1 MSDTPPPPPMQ
12 ARSSRA
18 GGGPAGAGLSSLR
31 RELVR
36 TLTLISAVWVL
47 AVFLVMA
54 FGIRH
59 EVDDLMDDALQ
70 EAAEVLYGT
79 LVLHERDLILDGRS
93 TLPAPPHDERLVWQI
108 LEHSSPRVLL
118 RSHRAPA
125 EPLVPV
131 FRAGLG
137 DSRDHWRVYALQLP
151 QPGLFLVVAQ
161 PRFERLESRYEVIAL
176 VGSSG
181 LLVGVAC
188 AIWMRRRVM
197 AVMRELQGL
206 SQQIQRYDPMQPDT
220 DMPPPTR
227 QEFVQVREAVQDL
240 GRRLARRVQSEQAF
254 AAHAAHA
261 LRTPLAGMDAQ
272 LAMALREVD
281 PAVRSRIERSREAVG
296 RLKRVVAALLAL
308 FRSQADLDIQTIDLA
323 LLLAHLPVEHLQVRV
338 DQDRPLRAD
347 PNLVAAAL
355 ANLLDNAV
363 RYGASTCWITV
374 AEEEGRQV
382 LVVRDDGPGLDP
394 PKQALLQAGADHP
407 QGDGLE
413 GLGIKLAALVARAH
427 GGRLVLGEASPGA
440 GGLSVLLVLGPAT
453 AGVQKS

>member
-1 MSDTPPPPPMQ
+1 MTDAS
-12 ARSSRA
+12 
-18 GGGPAGAGLSSLR
+18 GPAAAAGLTSLR

-36 TLTLISAVWVL
+36 TLTLISAVWLV

-70 EAAEVLYGT
+70 ESAEVLYGT
-79 LVLHERDLILDGRS
+79 LVLHGPDLHLEGGGS
-93 TLPAPPHDERLVWQI
+93 LPAPPHDERLVWQI
-108 LEHSSPRVLL
+108 LEDPGARLLL
-118 RSHRAPA
+118 RSHKAPEA
-125 EPLVPV
+125 PLVQAPRV
-131 FRAGLG
+131 GLS
-137 DSRDHWRVYALQLP
+137 DTPDHWRVYTLPLP
-151 QPGLFLVVAQ
+151 QPGRFLVVGQ
-161 PRFERLESRYEVIAL
+161 PRFERLEARYEVIAL

-188 AIWMRRRVM
+188 AFWMRRRVM
-197 AVMRELQGL
+197 GVMQELQGL

-220 DMPPPTR
+220 DLPPPTR
-227 QEFVQVREAVQDL
+227 QEFVQVRDAVQDL

-272 LAMALREVD
+272 LAMALREVE
-281 PAVRSRIERSREAVG
+281 PAVRPRIERSREAVG
-296 RLKRVVAALLAL
+296 RLKRVITALLAL
-308 FRSQADLDIQTIDLA
+308 FRSQADLDVQPIDVA
-323 LLLAHLPVEHLQVRV
+323 QLLAHLPVEHLQLHVA
-338 DQDRPLRAD
+338 QEQPLQAD

-363 RYGASTCWITV
+363 RYGAHTCWITV
-374 AEEEGRQV
+374 AVQQGRQV
-382 LVVRDDGPGLDP
+382 LTVLDDGPGLDAQ
-394 PKQALLQAGADHP
+394 KRARLQAGADQP
-407 QGDGLE
+407 QGEGLE

-427 GGRLVLGEASPGA
+427 GGRVVLAEASPG
-440 GGLSVLLVLGPAT
+440 GGLSVRLVLGPAT